1 MLTLFIRTLLIYL
14 FTFIVIR
21 LMGKRELSD
30 MQPFDLVITLF
41 IAQLASIPMS
51 DPSTPLFYGLV
62 PILGL
67 FVLHRLVSFC
77 ALKNEKVRKWFCGS
91 PLLIISEGIIQEDV
105 MRSAN
110 YTLSDLEAQLRQKD
124 VFSFSQV
131 EYAILETD
139 GGLSVLLKDAFQQ
152 PTNERLTLKN
162 EKAAPALMLVSD
174 GKIHFD
180 AVKKAGLDEKS
191 FIRILKNM
199 GIKSEKECLFVL
211 LNSDGMLHAQDKQHP
226 LKKTKVH
233 FGNLKINGVKS

>member
-1 MLTLFIRTLLIYL
+1 MLTLFVRTLLIYL
-14 FTFIVIR
+14 FTFIVMR

-41 IAQLASIPMS
+41 IAQLASTPMS

-77 ALKNEKVRKWFCGS
+77 ALKNEKIRQWFCGS
-91 PLLIISEGIIQEDV
+91 PLVIISEGIIREDV

-124 VFSFSQV
+124 VFSFSEV

-139 GGLSVLLKDAFQQ
+139 GGLSVLLKDTFQQ
-152 PTNERLTLKN
+152 PTNERLALKT
-162 EKAAPALMLVSD
+162 EKAAPALMLVTD
-174 GKIHFD
+174 GKIHYE
-180 AVKKAGLDEKS
+180 AMLKAGLDEKKLTDMLENLG
-191 FIRILKNM
+191 IR
-199 GIKSEKECLFVL
+199 SEKECLFVL
-211 LNSDGMLHAQDKQHP
+211 LNADGSIHAQDKQQP
-226 LKKTKVH
+226 LKKTRAH
-233 FGNLKINGVKS
+233 FGNLKMNG